1 MSIAL
6 LEKPT
11 IPSVAK
17 PVQRFALGQTVYA
30 VWEDPEE
37 KISSKDA
44 GIVIGIIFVWASSN
58 EELKELSHL
67 ELGYSYVCRSVDPG
81 WGWVDTFH
89 DSMLVA
95 E

>member
-6 LEKPT
+6 LEKPAS
-11 IPSVAK
+11 PSAIK

-37 KISSKDA
+37 NISGKDA
-44 GIVIGIIFVWASSN
+44 GIVIGIIFTWASSN
-58 EELKELSHL
+58 EDLNELASLD
-67 ELGYSYVCRSVDPG
+67 LGYSYVCRSVDSD
-81 WGWVDTFH
+81 WNWVDTFH